1 MSLSA
6 DFSSVYF
13 GDNAICVL
21 PESGVCLQTLDAFKK
36 GVLMLPARILRCI
49 FINIVADWYSP
60 LRTDLSQLAHGNWII
75 HAGCSCFLQLPPLAK
90 IG

>member
-49 FINIVADWYSP
+49 FISIVAD
-60 LRTDLSQLAHGNWII
+60 R
-75 HAGCSCFLQLPPLAK
+75 
-90 IG
+90 

>member
-21 PESGVCLQTLDAFKK
+21 PESDVCLQTLDAFKK
-36 GVLMLPARILRCI
+36 RSYATCAYPEMYIYQHC
-49 FINIVADWYSP
+49 
-60 LRTDLSQLAHGNWII
+60 
-75 HAGCSCFLQLPPLAK
+75 C
-90 IG
+90 